1 MRISAMLISASLMTL
16 APGILAAEEIVK
28 STSDFPPRKVIVGTA
43 MQALWGEYPGL
54 EKRLEQLSAMIDRM
68 AAESEKRYGRGLDI
82 AVLPEVAVTGE
93 ASADIV
99 ASSVAF
105 DGPVRDVFA
114 TKAREHRCYIVVP
127 MYLLED
133 KNKRLCSNAAI
144 LIGRQGEKVGI
155 YRKLHLAVANG
166 SNSL

>member
-1 MRISAMLISASLMTL
+1 MRISAILISASLMAL
-16 APGILAAEEIVK
+16 APALLAAEEIGVK

-43 MQALWGEYPGL
+43 MQALWGKYPGL
-54 EKRLEQLSAMIDRM
+54 QKRLEQLAGMIDSM
-68 AAESEKRYGRGLDI
+68 AADSEKRYGRGLDV

-93 ASADIV
+93 TSADIV

-114 TKAREHRCYIVVP
+114 RKAREHRCYIVVP

-133 KNKRLCSNAAI
+133 KDKRLCSNAAI
-144 LIGRQGEKVGI
+144 LIDR
-155 YRKLHLAVANG
+155 
-166 SNSL
+166 